1 MGGYAVRA
9 VADQSGLGPGIAPSD
24 PDPAGSR
31 TPKGMAMAQAAVDVA
46 EDEIRD
52 TDAQLMWRLRSGD
65 EGALGQLYDR
75 HASLAFGLALR
86 MVRDRAAAEEVVQ
99 DTFLTLW
106 RQAAHYAPDRASCRS
121 WICTIVRSRA
131 IDRLRRSA
139 SKEARDAQLA
149 DDLAGLCDT
158 WQLAD
163 ESLRAQAVH
172 RAVDGLPQEQR
183 QVLELAYYLGLSQTE
198 ISARTGAP
206 LGTVKGRTRLALQ
219 RLRAEL
225 AGATQPEE
233 VDR

>member
-1 MGGYAVRA
+1 MV
-9 VADQSGLGPGIAPSD
+9 PSD

-31 TPKGMAMAQAAVDVA
+31 THKKMAMAQAAVDVA
-46 EDEIRD
+46 EDQIRD
-52 TDAQLMWRLRSGD
+52 TDAQLMWRLRLGD
-65 EGALGQLYDR
+65 EGALGELYDR

-106 RQAAHYAPDRASCRS
+106 RQAARYAPDRASCRS

-149 DDLAGLCDT
+149 EDLAGLCDT

-163 ESLRAQAVH
+163 ASLRAQAVH
-172 RAVDGLPQEQR
+172 RAVESLPQEQR
-183 QVLELAYYLGLSQTE
+183 QVLELAYFLGLSQTE
-198 ISARTGAP
+198 ISERTGAP

-219 RLRAEL
+219 RLRMEL

-233 VDR
+233 VER

>member
-1 MGGYAVRA
+1 
-9 VADQSGLGPGIAPSD
+9 
-24 PDPAGSR
+24 
-31 TPKGMAMAQAAVDVA
+31 MAQAAVDVA

-52 TDAQLMWRLRSGD
+52 TDAQLMWRLRAGD
-65 EGALGQLYDR
+65 EGALGELYDR

-86 MVRDRAAAEEVVQ
+86 IVRDRAAAEEVVQ
-99 DTFLTLW
+99 DSFLTLW
-106 RQAAHYAPDRASCRS
+106 RQAAHYAPDRATCRS

-172 RAVDGLPQEQR
+172 RAVEGLPQEQR
-183 QVLELAYYLGLSQTE
+183 QVLELAYFLGLSQTE
-198 ISARTGAP
+198 ISERTGAP

-219 RLRAEL
+219 RLRTEL

-233 VDR
+233 VER

>member
-9 VADQSGLGPGIAPSD
+9 VADQSGLGPGMTPSD

-198 ISARTGAP
+198 ISERTGAP

>member
-9 VADQSGLGPGIAPSD
+9 VADQSGLGPGMTPSD

-183 QVLELAYYLGLSQTE
+183 QVLELAYFLGLSQTE
-198 ISARTGAP
+198 ISERTGAP

>member
-9 VADQSGLGPGIAPSD
+9 VADQSGLGPGMTPSD

-106 RQAAHYAPDRASCRS
+106 RQAAHYAPDRATCRS

-198 ISARTGAP
+198 ISERTGAP